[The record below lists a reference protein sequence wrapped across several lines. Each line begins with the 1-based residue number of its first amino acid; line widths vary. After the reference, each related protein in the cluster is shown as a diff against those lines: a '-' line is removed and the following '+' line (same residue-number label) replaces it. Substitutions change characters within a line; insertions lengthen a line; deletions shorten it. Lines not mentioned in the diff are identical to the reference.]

1 MLNSVEE
8 YRFRELNT
16 AAEKEKS
23 IQHKAL
29 IFRPISK
36 WLLVEFL
43 WKTISLSKRVSH
55 WFRNYMDNTR
65 NETVEFA

>member
-16 AAEKEKS
+16 ATEKS

-36 WLLVEFL
+36 CWIFMENDF
-43 WKTISLSKRVSH
+43 TI
-55 WFRNYMDNTR
+55 
-65 NETVEFA
+65 